1 MTDKIL
7 ARTYNPIKTF
17 TNKDM
22 KKEKKKKR
30 RIQNKTT
37 FYNPRIQLIRVLM

>member
-7 ARTYNPIKTF
+7 ALTYNPIKTF

-22 KKEKKKKR
+22 KKEKKE
-30 RIQNKTT
+30 KTYT
-37 FYNPRIQLIRVLM
+37 K